1 MRARVFGAISTGV
14 AAGMPLGS
22 LLAGV
27 GVEGLG
33 LTVTLFLAAGIYAA
47 AILGTSFGRRW
58 KGF

>member
-1 MRARVFGAISTGV
+1 MFGAISTGV

-22 LLAGV
+22 LLAGI

-58 KGF
+58 TGF